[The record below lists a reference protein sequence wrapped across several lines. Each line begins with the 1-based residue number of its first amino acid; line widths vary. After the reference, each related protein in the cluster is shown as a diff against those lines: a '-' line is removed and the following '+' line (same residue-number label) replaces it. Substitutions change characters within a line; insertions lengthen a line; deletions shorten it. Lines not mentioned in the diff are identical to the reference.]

1 MAQKRP
7 PTIHIDPYSVRVIRG
22 PREDG
27 RWYWRARKFQ
37 GGTEE
42 TAWTGWGTPQEARE
56 TVAGLVVGKAPKGPD
71 TASTIKD
78 LLEFWLGAQEE
89 RADLSPLS
97 VQARRYHARH
107 LAEVVGAVRLEAVS
121 RATLERHASQRSR
134 QGAAPRTIA
143 LELSALQSAWI
154 WGREVGLHEGRD
166 LPGLRLKIQRRRD
179 TPAPDGATLR
189 EAVDHLSGWKR
200 LAILLLEGT
209 GCRMGEIA
217 GLTWDRV
224 CLEPGRESITVV
236 GKTGRREVPIS
247 GQLAL
252 ELESARHPGPRV
264 LPVARGSVG
273 PQLHRALGRLEG
285 PKIAPQGIRRA
296 AVGALYRGGADVGT
310 AASILGHSPT
320 TALKYYR
327 EVSEG
332 DRRAAM
338 LQAGMGR
345 LGTEGE
351 KVIAFPRRR
360 K

>member
-7 PTIHIDPYSVRVIRG
+7 ATIRIDPYSVRVIRG

-27 RWYWRARKFQ
+27 RWYWRARKFA

-42 TAWTGWGTPQEARE
+42 TGWTGWGTVQEARE
-56 TVAGLVVGKAPKGPD
+56 TVAGLVTGKVAKGPD

-78 LLEFWLGAQEE
+78 LLEFWLGSQSE
-89 RADLSPLS
+89 RTDLSPLS
-97 VQARRYHARH
+97 VQARRYHAKH
-107 LAEVVGAVRLEAVS
+107 LAEIIGAVRLEAVT

-134 QGAAPRTIA
+134 QGAASRTVA

-166 LPGLRLKIQRRRD
+166 LPRLRMKVERRRN
-179 TPAPDGATLR
+179 TPAPTGAALKDLVS
-189 EAVDHLSGWKR
+189 ALNGWKR
-200 LAILLLEGT
+200 LAVLLLEGT

-217 GLTWDRV
+217 GLTWENV
-224 CLEPGRESITVV
+224 CLEPGMESITVV

-247 GQLAL
+247 GQLAD
-252 ELESARHPGPRV
+252 ELEKARHPGPRV
-264 LPVARGSVG
+264 LPVAVSSVG
-273 PQLHRALGRLEG
+273 PQLHRALKALGG

-332 DRRAAM
+332 DRRTAM

-345 LGTEGE
+345 LGTETE
-351 KVIAFPRRR
+351 KVIAFPQRR